1 MESQEKK
8 NDFIQMRAA
17 GLSYRVIAGKLGIS
31 KSTCCKWERELA
43 DAVAELKQE
52 QLNDLYTAYAMT
64 KAARIRKL
72 GETLKTVDAALE
84 KADLSEVAPEKLL
97 DYKLKYTA
105 ALKEEYTGTST
116 PYRLSEQR
124 DPKELVV
131 ALEDL
136 LNRVRAGEV
145 TTEQAGKESAVI
157 AAILKAYETTELKD
171 KLETLEAIVGGR

>member
-1 MESQEKK
+1 MEPQEKK
-8 NDFIQMRAA
+8 NEFIRMRAA
-17 GLSYRVIAGKLGIS
+17 RLSYRVIAGKLNIS
-31 KSTCCKWERELA
+31 KSTCCKWEKELEA
-43 DAVAELKQE
+43 AIAEHRQE
-52 QLNDLYTAYAMT
+52 QMQDLYAAYAMT
-64 KAARIRKL
+64 KAARIRNL
-72 GETLKTVDAALE
+72 GETLKNVDAALE

-105 ALKEEYTGTST
+105 ALKEEYTGTDT
-116 PYRLSEQR
+116 PYRLSERR
-124 DPKELVV
+124 DPKELVI

-157 AAILKAYETTELKD
+157 SSILKAYETTELKD

>member
-1 MESQEKK
+1 MEPQEKK
-8 NDFIQMRAA
+8 NEFIRMRAA
-17 GLSYRVIAGKLGIS
+17 RLSYRVIAAKLGIS
-31 KSTCCKWERELA
+31 KSTCCKWEQELDSA
-43 DAVAELKQE
+43 ITEMKQE
-52 QLNDLYTAYAMT
+52 QLNDLYAAYAMT

-72 GETLKTVDAALE
+72 GETLKNVDAALD

-105 ALKEEYTGTST
+105 ALKEEYAGTVT
-116 PYRLSEQR
+116 PYRLSERR
-124 DPKELVV
+124 DPKELVI

-145 TTEQAGKESAVI
+145 TTEQAAKESAVI
-157 AAILKAYETTELKD
+157 GSILKAYETTELKD

>member
-8 NDFIQMRAA
+8 NEFIKLRAS
-17 GLSYRVIAGKLGIS
+17 GCSYRVIADKLHIS
-31 KSTCCKWERELA
+31 KSTCCNWGRELA

-52 QLNDLYTAYAMT
+52 QLNELYTAYAMT

-72 GETLKTVDAALE
+72 GDTLKNVDAALA
-84 KADLSEVAPEKLL
+84 KADLSGVAPEKLL

-105 ALKEEYTGTST
+105 ALKEEYTGTAT

-124 DPKELVV
+124 DPKEIVV

-145 TTEQAGKESAVI
+145 TTEQAAKESAVI
-157 AAILKAYETTELKD
+157 GSILKAYETTELKD